1 MANAA
6 YDLLTAGARN
16 DPYPVLSR
24 LRNDRPVTF
33 SEQLQAWIVTGYAD
47 VRRGLAAPAISA
59 DRISPRLA
67 QFPEGERNRF
77 VPLYEVLSRWPLML
91 DHSEHARLRTPIT
104 RAMTPATVAG
114 FRRLIR
120 DTAHSMLREG
130 VERGGMDI
138 IAELALPLPLYV
150 TSRILG
156 VPDDA
161 VGLLKRC
168 AVDIV
173 DFFGADPQ
181 SYLPRAETAMEAVL
195 RTSDL
200 LRPMVCA
207 RREKPRQDLLSTLAG
222 DPALSDDDIVAICL
236 MMVFAGF
243 ETTSNLIGNGILL
256 LLRHPEQL
264 AAVRRE
270 RELIRG
276 AVKEALRYESP
287 VQRISRLTTTE
298 FGLRDIRIEK
308 GSLVY
313 FHAGA
318 ANRDPAVFPDPDR
331 FDIRRGSDRHLAF
344 GYSVHTCPGS
354 TLAQAEA
361 EIVLDEL
368 CRVAP
373 TVRLT
378 DEPIRWRTNL
388 SVRSLESLP
397 VTFI

>member
-1 MANAA
+1 MSNAA

-16 DPYPVLSR
+16 DPYPVLGR

-33 SEQLQAWIVTGYAD
+33 SEQLQAWVVTSYAD
-47 VRRGLAAPAISA
+47 VRCGLADPVISA

-67 QFPEGERNRF
+67 QFPEGERDRF

-91 DHSEHARLRTPIT
+91 DHGEHARLRMPIT
-104 RAMTPATVAG
+104 RTMTPATVAG
-114 FRRLIR
+114 FRQLIR
-120 DTAHSMLREG
+120 DTARSMLCEG

-181 SYLPRAETAMEAVL
+181 AYLSRAEAAMEAVL

-200 LRPMVCA
+200 LRPMVHA

-222 DPALSDDDIVAICL
+222 DPALSDDDIVAVCL

-264 AAVRRE
+264 AAVRRD

-287 VQRISRLTTTE
+287 VQRISRLTAAEIT
-298 FGLRDIRIEK
+298 LRGIRIEK

-318 ANRDPAVFPDPDR
+318 ANRDPAVFPNPDR
-331 FDIRRGSDRHLAF
+331 FDIWRGSDRHLAF

-378 DEPIRWRTNL
+378 GEPIRWRTNL

-397 VTFI
+397 VTFV

>member
-16 DPYPVLSR
+16 DPYPVLGR

-33 SEQLQAWIVTGYAD
+33 SEHLQAWIVTSYTD
-47 VRRGLAAPAISA
+47 VRYGLAAPAISA

-67 QFPEGERNRF
+67 QFPAGERDRF
-77 VPLYEVLSRWPLML
+77 IPLYEVLSRWPLML
-91 DHSEHARLRTPIT
+91 DNGEHARLRIPIT

-114 FRRLIR
+114 FRQLIR
-120 DTAHSMLREG
+120 DAARSMLCEG

-138 IAELALPLPLYV
+138 IADLALPLPLYV
-150 TSRILG
+150 TLRILG

-181 SYLPRAETAMEAVL
+181 AYLPRAEAAMEAVL

-200 LRPMVCA
+200 LCPMVHA

-264 AAVRRE
+264 AAMRQDQQ
-270 RELIRG
+270 LIRG

-287 VQRISRLTTTE
+287 VQRISRLTTAETI
-298 FGLRDIRIEK
+298 LRGIRIDK

-331 FDIRRGSDRHLAF
+331 FDIWRGSDRHLAF

-354 TLAQAEA
+354 TLAQTEA

-368 CRVAP
+368 CRVTPA
-373 TVRLT
+373 VRLT
-378 DEPIRWRTNL
+378 GEPIRWRMNL

-397 VTFI
+397 VTFV

>member
-1 MANAA
+1 MAHAA
-6 YDLLTAGARN
+6 YDLLTAEARN
-16 DPYPVLSR
+16 DPYPVLDR
-24 LRNDRPVTF
+24 LRNDRSVTF
-33 SEQLQAWIVTGYAD
+33 SEQLQAWIVTNYAD
-47 VRRGLAAPAISA
+47 VRSGLADPAISA

-67 QFPEGERNRF
+67 QFPESERARF
-77 VPLYEVLSRWPLML
+77 VPLYEVLRRWPLML
-91 DHSEHARLRTPIT
+91 DHGEHARLRMPIT
-104 RAMTPATVAG
+104 RAMTPAIVAG
-114 FRRLIR
+114 FRELIR
-120 DTAHSMLREG
+120 DTVRSMLREG

-150 TSRILG
+150 TSRLLG

-161 VGLLKRC
+161 VDFLKRC

-173 DFFGADPQ
+173 DFFGAEPQ
-181 SYLPRAETAMEAVL
+181 AYLPRAETAMETVL
-195 RTSDL
+195 QTSDL
-200 LRPMVCA
+200 LRPMVRA
-207 RREKPRQDLLSTLAG
+207 RREQPRHDLLSALAG

-264 AAVRRE
+264 AAVRRD

-276 AVKEALRYESP
+276 AVKETLRYESP
-287 VQRISRLTTTE
+287 VQRISRLTTADIT
-298 FGLRDIRIEK
+298 LRNIRIEK

-318 ANRDPAVFPDPDR
+318 ANRDPAVFPDPDL

-344 GYSVHTCPGS
+344 GFSVHTCPGS
-354 TLAQAEA
+354 TLSQVEA
-361 EIVLDEL
+361 GIVLDEL
-368 CRVAP
+368 CRLAP
-373 TVRLT
+373 TVRLAG
-378 DEPIRWRTNL
+378 EPLRWRMNL

-397 VTFI
+397 VAFV

>member
-1 MANAA
+1 M
-6 YDLLTAGARN
+6 
-16 DPYPVLSR
+16 
-24 LRNDRPVTF
+24 TF
-33 SEQLQAWIVTGYAD
+33 SEQLQAWIVTSYAD
-47 VRRGLAAPAISA
+47 LRCGLAAPAISA

-67 QFPEGERNRF
+67 QFPKAERDRF
-77 VPLYEVLSRWPLML
+77 DPLYEMLHRWPLML
-91 DHSEHARLRTPIT
+91 DHGEHARLRTPIT

-114 FRRLIR
+114 FRQLIR
-120 DTAHSMLREG
+120 DTVRSMLCEG

-138 IAELALPLPLYV
+138 IAELALPLPLSV

-181 SYLPRAETAMEAVL
+181 TYLPRAETAMEAVL
-195 RTSDL
+195 QTSDL
-200 LRPMVCA
+200 LRPIARA
-207 RREKPRQDLLSTLAG
+207 RREKPRQDLLSSLAG

-256 LLRHPEQL
+256 LLRHPEQH
-264 AAVRRE
+264 AAVLQDRG
-270 RELIRG
+270 LIRG

-287 VQRISRLTTTE
+287 VQRISRLTTAAIT
-298 FGLRDIRIEK
+298 LRGTQIEQ

-331 FDIRRGSDRHLAF
+331 FDIGRGSDRHLAF

-368 CRVAP
+368 CRIAP
-373 TVRLT
+373 TVRLVG
-378 DEPIRWRTNL
+378 EPIRWRMNL

-397 VTFI
+397 VTFV